1 MSINKLVT
9 LDYKILYELDGNARA
24 AYSEIATKLKVSKQT
39 VKNRMDKLIEDKIIK
54 TFFTIVNEDNFGI
67 KPLHIFVALNKVST
81 EKYQEIID
89 YLLKNKKVAQVTACV
104 GIYDLYF
111 GIVGRNPEE
120 IDKEL
125 SKFYEQFSELIKDKK
140 IVFFIDTHLY
150 GRDYLLNK
158 KRSIIPIN
166 RGFHKPSK
174 EKVVLKEADFKVLGC
189 LSAEPR
195 IAATEIAQRTGLT
208 VQTVIKKIK
217 FLEESHI
224 IMGYSFLLD
233 PLKIVNHQIL
243 VEFAVLTKDL
253 EKKVVTFC
261 ATNANA
267 LFVVKFLGEFNFSI
281 LVESLDHEE
290 YREFVNEFKKEF
302 SIYLKSFVP
311 LLITDYPKL
320 NFMPEL

>member
-89 YLLKNKKVAQVTACV
+89 YLLKNKKVAQVTACE